1 MVKLQPIINKNLLN
15 SFKTH
20 LKNYLNYLNNNQILV
35 LFIWMLLNEVKI
47 FIRGK
52 KSIREKL
59 PNLSVNVQCCHYK
72 VTEFEMQIQYLYK
85 LVIT

>member
-1 MVKLQPIINKNLLN
+1 
-15 SFKTH
+15 
-20 LKNYLNYLNNNQILV
+20 
-35 LFIWMLLNEVKI
+35 MLLNEVKI